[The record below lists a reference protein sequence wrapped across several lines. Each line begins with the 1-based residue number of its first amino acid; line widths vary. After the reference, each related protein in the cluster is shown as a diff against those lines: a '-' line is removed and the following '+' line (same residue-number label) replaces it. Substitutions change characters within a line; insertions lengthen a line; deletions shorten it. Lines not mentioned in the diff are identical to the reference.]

1 MKWPDVVVTIVV
13 VVVVA
18 FVGASGVK
26 IVEEDVTGQYLEGKS
41 EF

>member
-26 IVEEDVTGQYLEGKS
+26 IVEEDVIWSVLRREK
-41 EF
+41 